1 MAQDED
7 RTIRGKVAIVG
18 IGETKY
24 YKRGAAEDSEFKLG
38 LEAIKL
44 ACEDAGLPVSEVDG
58 FASFSNDR
66 NDPPR
71 LASALGLKDLKFSN
85 MFWGGGGGGGSGA
98 IGNAAAA
105 IVAGYA
111 DYVIAYRALAQ
122 GQFGRFGQGSQAPKA
137 AAQMGFTQP
146 YGLMSPAQN
155 FAMRVNRFM
164 HDHDVKQEAL
174 RSVAM
179 ASYQHAQT
187 NPRAVMHGRPLSAE
201 DYDNSRWI
209 VEPFHLF
216 DCCQENDGAAAIL
229 ITTPERARDLK
240 QKPAY
245 ILSTSQGSDYRQ
257 AATAHNAPDYA
268 TSNFK
273 TVAPRLYKMAGV
285 GPKEVDVLQSY
296 ENFTGGVM
304 MSIVEHGFCE
314 PGEVND
320 FFTLENFLAPGGNL
334 PLNTSGGNLAECYMH
349 GLELVTEAVKQIR
362 GTSPNQLDN
371 VNVSMVTSGPMVQPV
386 SSMILAKERN

>member
-1 MAQDED
+1 MGEQE
-7 RTIRGKVAIVG
+7 RTVRGKVAIVG
-18 IGETKY
+18 IGETTY
-24 YKRGAAEDSEFKLG
+24 YKRGAAPDAEFKLG
-38 LEAIKL
+38 LQAIMEA
-44 ACEDAGLPVSEVDG
+44 ANDAGLPVRKIDG

-71 LASALGLKDLKFSN
+71 IATALGIDDLKFSN

-111 DYVIAYRALAQ
+111 DYVVAYRSLAQ
-122 GQFGRFGQGSQAPKA
+122 GQFGRFGQGSQAPKVSGGMA
-137 AAQMGFTQP
+137 FTQP

-155 FAMRVNRFM
+155 FAMRVRRFM
-164 HDHDVKQEAL
+164 HEHHVEQSAL

-179 ASYQHAQT
+179 ASYRHAQT
-187 NPRAVMHGRPLSAE
+187 NPRAVMHGRPLNEE
-201 DYDNSRWI
+201 DYENSRWI

-229 ITTPERARDLK
+229 LTTPERARDLRH
-240 QKPAY
+240 KPAY
-245 ILSTSQGSDYRQ
+245 VLATAQGSDYRQ

-273 TVAPRLYKMAGV
+273 KVAPRLYAMAGIE
-285 GPKEVDVLQSY
+285 PRDVDVLQSY

-304 MSIVEHGFCE
+304 MSIVEHGFCA
-314 PGEVND
+314 PDEVND
-320 FFTLENFLAPGGNL
+320 FFTLDTFSAPNGKL

-362 GTSPNQLDN
+362 GDSPNQLPD
-371 VNVSMVTSGPMVQPV
+371 VRVSMVTSGPMVQPV
-386 SSMILAKERN
+386 SSMILGSEPG

>member
-1 MAQDED
+1 MPGDEE

-18 IGETKY
+18 IGETTY
-24 YKRGAAEDSEFKLG
+24 YKRGAAPDPEFKLG
-38 LEAIKL
+38 LEAIIT
-44 ACEDAGLPVSEVDG
+44 AAEDAGLPVRDIDG

-71 LASALGLKDLKFSN
+71 IASALGIRDLKFSN

-111 DYVIAYRALAQ
+111 DYVVAYRSLAQ
-122 GQFGRFGQGSQAPKA
+122 GQFGRFGQGSQASRA
-137 AAQMGFTQP
+137 AGPMGFTQP

-155 FAMRVNRFM
+155 FAMRVRRFM
-164 HDHDVKQEAL
+164 YDHNVGQEAL
-174 RSVAM
+174 RAVAM
-179 ASYQHAQT
+179 ASYKHAQT
-187 NPRAVMHGRPLSAE
+187 NPRAVMHGRPLSEE

-229 ITTPERARDLK
+229 LTTPERAWDLK
-240 QKPAY
+240 HKPAY
-245 ILSTSQGSDYRQ
+245 LLATAQGSDYRQ
-257 AATAHNAPDYA
+257 AATSHNAPDYA

-273 TVAPRLYKMAGV
+273 TVAPRLYAMAGV
-285 GPKEVDVLQSY
+285 GPEDVDVLQSY

-314 PGEVND
+314 PDEVNEY
-320 FFTLENFLAPGGNL
+320 FTLDNFSAPNGKL

-362 GTSPNQLDN
+362 GDSPNQLPN
-371 VNVSMVTSGPMVQPV
+371 VQVSMVTSGPMVQPV
-386 SSMILAKERN
+386 SSMILASEPN